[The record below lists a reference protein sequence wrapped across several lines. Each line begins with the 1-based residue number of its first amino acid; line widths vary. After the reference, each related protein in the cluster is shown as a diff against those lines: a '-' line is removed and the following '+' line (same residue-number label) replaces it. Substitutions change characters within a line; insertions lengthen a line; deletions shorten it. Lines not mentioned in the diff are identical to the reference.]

1 MAIMATDTRKT
12 KRLKDRI
19 TKIQLLQV
27 YQTVGPEGKLRNKDR
42 RVFKEGDT
50 NCRNQIK
57 QVFEEEGEE
66 ENYNNE
72 DERSRMV
79 RFSGSQDKGE
89 EVQIFKEDKEEF
101 FKEDKEEIFK
111 KDEVEIFKE
120 GKVEIFKGDKM
131 KLFKADG
138 MKFLYQLR
146 MQVLKTVM
154 R

>member
-1 MAIMATDTRKT
+1 MATETRKT

-27 YQTVGPEGKLRNKDR
+27 YQTVGPEGKVRNKKDR
-42 RVFKEGDT
+42 RVVKEGDT

-57 QVFEEEGEE
+57 QVFEEEEEE

-89 EVQIFKEDKEEF
+89 EVQIFKEGKEEF
-101 FKEDKEEIFK
+101 FKEDEEEIK
-111 KDEVEIFKE
+111 KDKVEIFKE

>member
-1 MAIMATDTRKT
+1 M
-12 KRLKDRI
+12 
-19 TKIQLLQV
+19 QV
-27 YQTVGPEGKLRNKDR
+27 YQTVGPEGKVRNKKDR
-42 RVFKEGDT
+42 RVVKEGDT
-50 NCRNQIK
+50 NCRNQMK
-57 QVFEEEGEE
+57 QVLEEEEQ
-66 ENYNNE
+66 NHNNE

>member
-1 MAIMATDTRKT
+1 MATETRKT

-27 YQTVGPEGKLRNKDR
+27 YQTVGPEGKVRNKKDR
-42 RVFKEGDT
+42 RVVKEGDT

-57 QVFEEEGEE
+57 QVFEEEEE
-66 ENYNNE
+66 EQNHNNE
-72 DERSRMV
+72 DERSRIV
-79 RFSGSQDKGE
+79 RFIGSQDKGE
-89 EVQIFKEDKEEF
+89 EVQ
-101 FKEDKEEIFK
+101 
-111 KDEVEIFKE
+111 IFKE

>member
-1 MAIMATDTRKT
+1 M
-12 KRLKDRI
+12 
-19 TKIQLLQV
+19 
-27 YQTVGPEGKLRNKDR
+27 
-42 RVFKEGDT
+42 
-50 NCRNQIK
+50 K
-57 QVFEEEGEE
+57 QVLEEEEQ
-66 ENYNNE
+66 NHNNE

-79 RFSGSQDKGE
+79 QFSGSQDKGE
-89 EVQIFKEDKEEF
+89 EVQ
-101 FKEDKEEIFK
+101 
-111 KDEVEIFKE
+111 IFKE

>member
-1 MAIMATDTRKT
+1 MATETRKT

-27 YQTVGPEGKLRNKDR
+27 YQTVGPEGKLRNKVR
-42 RVFKEGDT
+42 QVFKEGDT

-57 QVFEEEGEE
+57 QVFEEEEEEE

-79 RFSGSQDKGE
+79 RFSGSQDNGE
-89 EVQIFKEDKEEF
+89 EVQIFKEGKEEF
-101 FKEDKEEIFK
+101 FKEDEEEIFK
-111 KDEVEIFKE
+111 KDKVEIFKE